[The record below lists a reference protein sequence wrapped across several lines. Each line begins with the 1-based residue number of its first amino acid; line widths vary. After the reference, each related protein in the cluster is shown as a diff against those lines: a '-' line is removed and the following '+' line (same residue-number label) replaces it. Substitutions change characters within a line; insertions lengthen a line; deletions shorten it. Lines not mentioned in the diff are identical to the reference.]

1 MSFYSGNLFALLTA
15 ERELKNYFEC
25 FFGFDFEAVAVEID
39 WIAKYFEQF
48 TFFCRSLQLSNY
60 CLEHF
65 ENYFN
70 CLIFFG
76 FAAIYLILIGLII
89 AFLSFRYCSTY
100 SWLYWFYFQII
111 LNIFNIRLTFIMNI
125 KVKFILRLI

>member
-1 MSFYSGNLFALLTA
+1 LTA

-39 WIAKYFEQF
+39 WIVKYFEQF
-48 TFFCRSLQLSNY
+48 TFSCRSLQLSNY
-60 CLEHF
+60 CLKHF

-76 FAAIYLILIGLII
+76 FAAIYLILIDLIT

-100 SWLYWFYFQII
+100 NWLYWFYFQIS
-111 LNIFNIRLTFIMNI
+111 LNISNIRLTFIMKI
-125 KVKFILRLI
+125 KAKLILRLI